1 LHSSR
6 AVDTRDLARVGI
18 SGATASRMMKE
29 LACDQL
35 DAVMGGNMM
44 STFRSPT
51 TRSPPSDAPRP
62 LSAAIDP
69 LSFTSSCVGGSSLG
83 GDDGRLRLSPIDRP
97 KRRVVRGT
105 VSTGVVISP
114 LAGSE
119 ASATRVVRRR
129 A

>member
-1 LHSSR
+1 
-6 AVDTRDLARVGI
+6 
-18 SGATASRMMKE
+18 MMKE

-35 DAVMGGNMM
+35 DAVMGGNTM

-51 TRSPPSDAPRP
+51 TRSPLSEAPRP

-69 LSFTSSCVGGSSLG
+69 LSFASSCVGGSSLG
-83 GDDGRLRLSPIDRP
+83 GDDGRLRLPPIEHRG
-97 KRRVVRGT
+97 RRRAVRGT

-119 ASATRVVRRR
+119 ASGTRVVRRG